1 MMKKWRLYVGLLV
14 FFGLVFVSMMMI
26 DIPGM
31 SWDAGYVMGTSLPEE
46 VWSDNFD
53 DGNYDGWNTFGL
65 NITMEGVFL
74 TSGNFTVTDGVLRCG
89 GAGYNVANHASSL
102 VYGIWAFDIFVVI
115 GPHEHSAVYL
125 TKEGWTLED
134 GVENGYAIA
143 FAQST
148 YSVSEPGIH
157 IAKSTDYHSTWH
169 EYWLTPVNNRWFH
182 VEVIHL
188 LDGTFNVFIN
198 GTLRISY
205 VDNSLTSSSLF
216 EFTLEPGCA
225 VDNVVVSSLGDTGLI
240 PPNLPLLLVVGVSI
254 VIIIIVIAVYLKKR
268 R

>member
-1 MMKKWRLYVGLLV
+1 MKQWHLSAWLFVFVGLALV
-14 FFGLVFVSMMMI
+14 SIAVI
-26 DIPGM
+26 DIPGT
-31 SWDAGYVMGTSLPEE
+31 SWCSGQVVGNTLPEE

-65 NITMEGVFL
+65 NITMEGVLL

-89 GAGYNVANHASSL
+89 GSGYNIANHESAL
-102 VYGIWAFDIFVVI
+102 VYGIWAFDIYVVI

-148 YSVSEPGIH
+148 YSVSQPGIH
-157 IAKSTDYHSTWH
+157 IAKSTNFHSTWH

-182 VEVIHL
+182 VEVIHW

-198 GTLRISY
+198 GTLRISF

-216 EFTLEPGCA
+216 EFALEPGCA
-225 VDNVVVSSLGDTGLI
+225 VDNVVVSSLGDTTPV

-254 VIIIIVIAVYLKKR
+254 VIIIIVIAVYLRKR
-268 R
+268 S